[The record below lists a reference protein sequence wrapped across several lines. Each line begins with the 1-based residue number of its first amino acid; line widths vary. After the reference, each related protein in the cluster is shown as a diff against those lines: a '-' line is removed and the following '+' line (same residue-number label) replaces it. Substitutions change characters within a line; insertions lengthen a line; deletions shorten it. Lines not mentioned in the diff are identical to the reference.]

1 MTNGRN
7 ILVRLLMITG
17 VLLLLSIVAPLTT
30 TIADTDNTTNKNV
43 LKRHELLPEKIH
55 ASSSTAFVIDN
66 NATYHDTAFLSGG
79 VLLLTTHTQPI
90 VVHVG
95 NFFRVQAMVL
105 NNSTGTIS
113 FTAGPCDST
122 VSAIFNKN
130 VVVKHEVSCFAGA
143 ALTSA
148 TANLVKLRP
157 GEKVSIIGTPI
168 GTTYQAVASGPTIAS
183 VTFHYQLGTG
193 ANASSIKSFEFNI
206 LHS

>member
-143 ALTSA
+143 ASTSA
-148 TANLVKLRP
+148 ATHLVKLRP

>member
-17 VLLLLSIVAPLTT
+17 MLLLLSIVAPLTT
-30 TIADTDNTTNKNV
+30 TITDTDNTTNKNV
-43 LKRHELLPEKIH
+43 LKRHELLPEKVH
-55 ASSSTAFVIDN
+55 ASSSMAFVIDN
-66 NATYHDTAFLSGG
+66 NAIYHDTAFLSGG
-79 VLLLTTHTQPI
+79 VVLLTTHTQPI

-148 TANLVKLRP
+148 AANLVKLRP
-157 GEKVSIIGTPI
+157 GEKISIIGTPI
-168 GTTYQAVASGPTIAS
+168 GTTFQAVASGPTIAN
-183 VTFHYQLGTG
+183 VKFHYQLGTG
-193 ANASSIKSFEFNI
+193 ANASIVKSFEFNI
-206 LHS
+206 IHS

>member
-1 MTNGRN
+1 MRMSYKTNHKRTSATITATFLT
-7 ILVRLLMITG
+7 ILIMYPFLQ
-17 VLLLLSIVAPLTT
+17 
-30 TIADTDNTTNKNV
+30 
-43 LKRHELLPEKIH
+43 EKVQ
-55 ASSSTAFVIDN
+55 ALSSTTFVVDN
-66 NATYHDTAFLSGG
+66 NAIYHDTAFLSGG
-79 VLLLTTHTQPI
+79 VLLLAIHTQPI

-95 NFFRVQAMVL
+95 NFFRIQAMVL
-105 NNSTGTIS
+105 NNSPGTIS

-143 ALTSA
+143 ASTSA
-148 TANLVKLRP
+148 ATHLVKLIP
-157 GEKVSIIGTPI
+157 GEKVTIIGTPI

-193 ANASSIKSFEFNI
+193 TNASISKSFEFNI

>member
-43 LKRHELLPEKIH
+43 LKRHELLPEKVH

-66 NATYHDTAFLSGG
+66 NAIYHDTAFLSGG

-148 TANLVKLRP
+148 AANLVKLRP

-168 GTTYQAVASGPTIAS
+168 GTTYQAVASGLTIAS
-183 VTFHYQLGTG
+183 VTFHYQLATG
-193 ANASSIKSFEFNI
+193 ANASIIKSFEFNI
-206 LHS
+206 MHS

>member
-66 NATYHDTAFLSGG
+66 NAIYHDTAFLSGG

-130 VVVKHEVSCFAGA
+130 VVVKYEVSCFAGA
-143 ALTSA
+143 ASTSA
-148 TANLVKLRP
+148 ATHLVKLRP

-206 LHS
+206 MHS

>member
-1 MTNGRN
+1 MIRMSYKINRKIISAIITATFLT
-7 ILVRLLMITG
+7 ILIMY
-17 VLLLLSIVAPLTT
+17 PF
-30 TIADTDNTTNKNV
+30 
-43 LKRHELLPEKIH
+43 LPKKVH
-55 ASSSTAFVIDN
+55 ASSTVVIDN
-66 NATYHDTAFLSGG
+66 NANYHDTAFLGDG

-95 NFFRVQAMVL
+95 NFFRIQAMVH

-122 VSAIFNKN
+122 MSAIFNKN
-130 VVVKHEVSCFAGA
+130 VVVKPEVSCFPGA
-143 ALTSA
+143 ASTSA
-148 TANLVKLRP
+148 AHLVKLRP

-193 ANASSIKSFEFNI
+193 ANASIVKS
-206 LHS
+206 L

>member
-30 TIADTDNTTNKNV
+30 AIADTDNTTNKNV
-43 LKRHELLPEKIH
+43 LKRHELLPEKVH

-66 NATYHDTAFLSGG
+66 NAIYHDTAFLSGG

-148 TANLVKLRP
+148 AANLVKLRP

-193 ANASSIKSFEFNI
+193 ANASIVKSFEFNI
-206 LHS
+206 MHS

>member
-1 MTNGRN
+1 
-7 ILVRLLMITG
+7 MITD
-17 VLLLLSIVAPLTT
+17 VLLLLSVVAPLTT
-30 TIADTDNTTNKNV
+30 TLAATDNTTNKNV
-43 LKRHELLPEKIH
+43 LERHELLPEKVH
-55 ASSSTAFVIDN
+55 ASSSTAIVIDN
-66 NATYHDTAFLSGG
+66 NAIYHDTAFLSGG
-79 VLLLTTHTQPI
+79 VLLLTTHTLPI

-143 ALTSA
+143 ASTSA
-148 TANLVKLRP
+148 AAHLVKLRP
-157 GEKVSIIGTPI
+157 GDKLSIIGTPI

-193 ANASSIKSFEFNI
+193 ANASIVKSFEFNI
-206 LHS
+206 KHS

>member
-17 VLLLLSIVAPLTT
+17 MLLLLSIVAPLTT
-30 TIADTDNTTNKNV
+30 TITDTDNTTNKNV
-43 LKRHELLPEKIH
+43 LKRHELLPEKVH
-55 ASSSTAFVIDN
+55 ASSSMAFVIDN
-66 NATYHDTAFLSGG
+66 NAIYHDTAFLSGG
-79 VLLLTTHTQPI
+79 VVLLTTHTQPI

-148 TANLVKLRP
+148 AANLVKLRP

-193 ANASSIKSFEFNI
+193 ANASIVKSFEFNI
-206 LHS
+206 IHS

>member
-66 NATYHDTAFLSGG
+66 NAIYHDTAFLSGG

-105 NNSTGTIS
+105 NNSTDTIS

-148 TANLVKLRP
+148 AANLVKLRP

-193 ANASSIKSFEFNI
+193 TNASIVKSFEFNI
-206 LHS
+206 MHS

>member
-1 MTNGRN
+1 ML
-7 ILVRLLMITG
+7 IMYPFLQ
-17 VLLLLSIVAPLTT
+17 
-30 TIADTDNTTNKNV
+30 
-43 LKRHELLPEKIH
+43 EKVQ
-55 ASSSTAFVIDN
+55 ASSSTTFVVDN
-66 NATYHDTAFLSGG
+66 NAIYHDTAFLSGG
-79 VLLLTTHTQPI
+79 VLLLAIHTQPI
-90 VVHVG
+90 VVHIG
-95 NFFRVQAMVL
+95 NFFRIQAMVL
-105 NNSTGTIS
+105 NNSPGTIS

-143 ALTSA
+143 ASTSA
-148 TANLVKLRP
+148 ATHLVKLRP

-193 ANASSIKSFEFNI
+193 TNASIIKSFEFNI